1 MYFSKCVRYAYR
13 FDSIL
18 NIYICVCV
26 LLLTRTF
33 LQTYILN
40 ADGQK

>member
-1 MYFSKCVRYAYR
+1 MYVSQCATHT
-13 FDSIL
+13 DLIL
-18 NIYICVCV
+18 YYIYICVCV